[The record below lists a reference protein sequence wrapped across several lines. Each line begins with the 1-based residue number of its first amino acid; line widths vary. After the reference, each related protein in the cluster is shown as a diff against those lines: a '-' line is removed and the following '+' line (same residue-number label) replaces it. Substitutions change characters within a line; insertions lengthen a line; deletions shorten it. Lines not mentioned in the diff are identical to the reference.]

1 MAMLA
6 THQDPTDLLAVQ
18 RMQDYIE
25 ANLKEP
31 ISLRGLA
38 DAAGYSPFHAAR
50 LFKERTGKTP
60 FEYIRA
66 LRLSRAA
73 LILRDG
79 SDTVLTVALEFVF
92 SSHAGFTRAF
102 TRQFGLPPSE
112 YRRRGGR

>member
-1 MAMLA
+1 MAMLV
-6 THQDPTDLLAVQ
+6 THQDPADLLAVQ

-79 SDTVLTVALEFVF
+79 SDTVLTPALPAP
-92 SSHAGFTRAF
+92 SPANLAF
-102 TRQFGLPPSE
+102 LPANIADE
-112 YRRRGGR
+112 VGR